1 VEQEYF
7 NLDAYQIE
15 TFEPIGSRVCLTKR
29 RLMDDIVVP
38 WPPALVQGEGGKFY
52 AMSCGISVEVP
63 ADTDRAGL
71 HALFCWGAEARKY
84 WDSEHSEDPV
94 KTIEVKGSKGKIYKV
109 TKTGDKVEVQCRG
122 FQFRQDC
129 KHIQNLKNHS

>member
-1 VEQEYF
+1 MSMPHKKTPDGRY
-7 NLDAYQIE
+7 
-15 TFEPIGSRVCLTKR
+15 
-29 RLMDDIVVP
+29 VVP

-84 WDSEHSEDPV
+84 WDSEHSEDPA
-94 KTIEVKGSKGKIYKV
+94 KTFEVKGSKGKIYKV
-109 TKTGDKVEVQCRG
+109 TKTGSKWKCECRG